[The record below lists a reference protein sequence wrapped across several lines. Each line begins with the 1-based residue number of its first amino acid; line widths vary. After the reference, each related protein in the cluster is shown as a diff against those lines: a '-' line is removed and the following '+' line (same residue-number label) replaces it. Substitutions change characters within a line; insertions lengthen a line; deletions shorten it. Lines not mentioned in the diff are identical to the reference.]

1 MSSLSSNP
9 FPLRLTPEGC
19 PLPRERVGVPGD
31 GMRGGRG
38 GDRVDTGSDGPRL
51 RLVSGEDAPAAGAG
65 AAAVQRGSV
74 REEAIGEA
82 LDPRWVLAV
91 RVSERLEGAVLP
103 AERREALVR
112 LGKVLGLTAFD
123 ASLIIAIV
131 QDQARRGHAPS
142 MCPAAGEAQLRMIPR
157 RSAAAARRGRR
168 RRPLVVAGLLVMLL
182 AAELMVLMWVV

>member
-9 FPLRLTPEGC
+9 FPLRLTPEGA
-19 PLPRERVGVPGD
+19 PLPRKRVELPGD
-31 GMRGGRG
+31 RARSGRRV
-38 GDRVDTGSDGPRL
+38 DRLDTGSDGPRL
-51 RLVSGEDAPAAGAG
+51 RLVSGEDAPAAAG
-65 AAAVQRGSV
+65 AAAAQRGSV
-74 REEAIGEA
+74 REEAIDEA

-91 RVSERLEGAVLP
+91 RVSERLQGAVLP
-103 AERREALVR
+103 ADRREGLVR

-157 RSAAAARRGRR
+157 RSALAARRGRR
-168 RRPLVVAGLLVMLL
+168 RRPLVVAGLLVTLL
-182 AAELMVLMWVV
+182 AAELLVLMWWV